1 MGACIVSVLLLLS
14 ALNTLNTD
22 FAESPG
28 PVLDYSELILKSG
41 DSQSCAFMALLSDP
55 QLRFGGA
62 VLGVLRRIVIFNPLL
77 GKGGQRRLGALLR
90 VSASHEKLQNLMV
103 VVQEG
108 WSPRLRTAVVQ
119 GRAAAGK
126 GRRCRLLCFFAAF
139 FCVDIWLGGG
149 IWGQKRELCKYCS
162 KLQLPALRRSVIW
175 HRRLL
180 LISSSSS
187 ACMSLR
193 VTLLTCAWQV
203 SSMLLPTCQE
213 AQAK

>member
-1 MGACIVSVLLLLS
+1 MGARIVSVLLLLS

-22 FAESPG
+22 FAESPS
-28 PVLDYSELILKSG
+28 PVLDYSELILRSG
-41 DSQSCAFMALLSDP
+41 ASQNCAFMALLSDP

-62 VLGVLRRIVIFNPLL
+62 ALGALRSIVIFNPLM
-77 GKGGQRRLGALLR
+77 GKGKQKRLGALLR
-90 VSASHEKLQNLMV
+90 ISASHVKLQNLMV

-108 WSPRLRTAVVQ
+108 RSPRPCTAIAP
-119 GRAAAGK
+119 GKAAAGK
-126 GRRCRLLCFFAAF
+126 GRRCCSLCFFAAF
-139 FCVDIWLGGG
+139 LCVDVWLLGD
-149 IWGQKRELCKYCS
+149 ILGQKRELCKYCS

-180 LISSSSS
+180 LISSSSF

-203 SSMLLPTCQE
+203 SSMLLLTCQE